1 MLQRGLEPPLR
12 EETVFE
18 TAAYTNFAI
27 GANMKNR
34 GCGTRTRNFRFK
46 RPILYTIELIPQ
58 MEIPGRDFSLPDYS
72 TPGGILHAF
81 AGRENPTR
89 DSFQ

>member
-1 MLQRGLEPPLR
+1 
-12 EETVFE
+12 
-18 TAAYTNFAI
+18 
-27 GANMKNR
+27 
-34 GCGTRTRNFRFK
+34 
-46 RPILYTIELIPQ
+46 